1 MLLMLF
7 WFSKFVKLDS
17 IEKNLHWVFV
27 FKWFIT
33 FCLQLNCVLWFYGN
47 VLVLEFLIYSLG
59 FVEIVDLRVR
69 DGLIK
74 KLE

>member
-1 MLLMLF
+1 MLFMSF

-17 IEKNLHWVFV
+17 IEKILYWVFV
-27 FKWFIT
+27 FKWFIS
-33 FCLQLNCVLWFYGN
+33 LQLNFVLWFYGF

-59 FVEIVDLRVR
+59 FVEIVDLGVR
-69 DGLIK
+69 DRLTK

>member
-1 MLLMLF
+1 MPFMSF

-17 IEKNLHWVFV
+17 IEKILYWVFV
-27 FKWFIT
+27 FKWFIS
-33 FCLQLNCVLWFYGN
+33 LQLNFVLWFYGF

-59 FVEIVDLRVR
+59 FVEIVDLGVR
-69 DGLIK
+69 DGLYK

>member
-1 MLLMLF
+1 MLF
-7 WFSKFVKLDS
+7 MSFRFSKFVKLDS
-17 IEKNLHWVFV
+17 IEKILYWVFV

-33 FCLQLNCVLWFYGN
+33 FCLQPNYALWFYGN

-59 FVEIVDLRVR
+59 FVEIVDIGVR
-69 DGLIK
+69 DGLTK

>member
-17 IEKNLHWVFV
+17 IEKILYWVFV